1 MPVDSCVTVRTSF
14 SPLTRQGSRCGWDVT
29 ITPAHEDETTN
40 VATRAHLNLLVKGVG
55 KPHRA
60 HSRSV
65 RDLAVT
71 VAACPGD
78 SFTQRRQ
85 GTLTLIIPAVR
96 GTPVPST
103 NARGNANGR
112 QTSGAS
118 SDPVV
123 QADGLVVRR
132 GDDAVL
138 DGLSLTVARNERC
151 LIQGP
156 SGAGKT
162 TLFSVLGLLEPP
174 DEGTLTIGDQDTA
187 DMGER
192 QRARLRRDA
201 VGIVFQDFQLVPD
214 LTAWENASLPQ
225 EHTGSRDD
233 EWLDTLFE
241 RLEIA
246 DCRDDYPATL
256 SGGEQQRVAV
266 ARALANRPAVV
277 LADEPTGQ
285 LDPEASERV
294 LDLLDSLQEEADTAL
309 VVVSH
314 DRSLVPR
321 FQTVYR
327 LVDGRLGDGT

>member
-1 MPVDSCVTVRTSF
+1 M
-14 SPLTRQGSRCGWDVT
+14 
-29 ITPAHEDETTN
+29 
-40 VATRAHLNLLVKGVG
+40 
-55 KPHRA
+55 
-60 HSRSV
+60 
-65 RDLAVT
+65 
-71 VAACPGD
+71 
-78 SFTQRRQ
+78 
-85 GTLTLIIPAVR
+85 
-96 GTPVPST
+96 PST
-103 NARGNANGR
+103 NAGGGAPSDGR

-174 DEGTLTIGDQDTA
+174 DKGRLVIGEQDTA
-187 DMGER
+187 DMDER
-192 QRARLRRDA
+192 QRARLRRNT

-246 DCRDDYPATL
+246 DCREAYPATL

-327 LVDGRLGDGT
+327 LVDGRLQEST